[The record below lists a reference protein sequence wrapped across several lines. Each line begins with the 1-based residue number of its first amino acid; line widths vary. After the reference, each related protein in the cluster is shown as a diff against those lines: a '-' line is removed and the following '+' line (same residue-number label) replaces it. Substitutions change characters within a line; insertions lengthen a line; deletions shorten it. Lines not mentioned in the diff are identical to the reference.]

1 MKHAGAHGGRGAA
14 RRALGRA
21 LAPALVL
28 ALIGS
33 GGWSRAAAGDGAAG
47 DSTAARRPRPLRAL
61 DRAHVSALVVGE
73 RLCLEHR
80 HIDAASLVVSHGDH
94 RLLPGRDFLLDGAA
108 SCLSF
113 PDPRAFLG
121 ARLEIDYEYF
131 PFQLATRY
139 AHREQV
145 PLDLAA
151 AAPPDTVVAIERRE
165 RVVGG
170 ATADAGGRL
179 QIRGNKTFAVRV
191 GSNRDASLSQ
201 SLDLD
206 VSGEV
211 ASGVE
216 LRAILTDRDL
226 PLQPAGDTETLDQLD
241 KVMLEVRSRSMAAT
255 LGDYDVTAF
264 GGSFLSY
271 SKRLSGV
278 KGEGKAGGREFVL
291 AAALA
296 KGEFISLPVPP
307 VEGKQGPY
315 VLADAAGNAN
325 IVVVAGSET
334 VWLNGERLTRGENN
348 DYTIDYS
355 RAEITFTARRLITR
369 DSRITADF
377 EYTTDSF
384 KRNFYVGGARAAL
397 FDGKFTL
404 GASVVSES
412 DDAGDPLAPL
422 TDLERAALA
431 AAGDT
436 LRSTAAQGGIFVGA
450 GEGDYLAIG
459 GAGGEPL
466 RYQYAGDG
474 RGEYR
479 VTFLNVGVGAGDYVD
494 SLTAGGARAYR
505 WVGTGSGAYEPG
517 RILSAPESHQVL
529 DFTGQGR
536 VGALELTGEL
546 AASGVDLNTL
556 STVDDLDNGGLATS
570 IRAGYAPTVTLAGRE
585 VGIAVR
591 GGYRDVGEDF
601 RTLGRIRPPDYA
613 YGWNAP
619 ANAFVRGE
627 RLTDG
632 GVDVTPLAGLTVGA
646 DLSGTE
652 SDVYTGRRTGTTITL
667 ARRLNGRFR
676 LERTSGEEAAASGAP
691 EESSAAL
698 AADRDRAY
706 EYGELSTAIGRFTPR
721 AHYER
726 DERIEWR
733 GTVRS
738 GLGYTVFG
746 GGTEVRLPARSR
758 FSVDLRRRSDRT
770 IGTGAPWAPTVDAFE
785 QSYRLEIPRVSA
797 VSVSGG
803 FTRRTAEDRLRGGE
817 QVSDLVQLDVV
828 HSSQGG
834 GVESETHADVTTTDV
849 SGDDQELVYAGE
861 GQGVYDEYGRYV
873 GPGGDYVLRK
883 VGPGTPD
890 LRTRFRVG
898 ARLEVRPRRFLG
910 PPASLAG
917 GRRVLAAL
925 GAETTI
931 QLDEL
936 TRLNLASPRY
946 FLSPD
951 SYQREDAT
959 FRGSS
964 YLRQDFDVLENNR
977 LLSLRLRG
985 ERRDELD
992 NRIAG
997 VSKDL
1002 ATHGVGI
1009 RFRSAPWAPFSAE
1022 LEQTW
1027 GRATETETAVVA
1039 GGGGTA
1045 SRFDLDTGVTAL
1057 DLTGRPGRDVRIG
1070 FVLRRAIEQARTGNA
1085 EATTFE
1091 IGPNATTY
1099 WKRARLDLRYR
1110 RVNEERS
1117 GVFPPSY
1124 RAGSRPGQRSE
1135 YGVNVD
1141 YRPFEHVTLTG
1152 GVEGLK
1158 PPAIAFTHT
1167 ARFEVRIF
1175 F

>member
-1 MKHAGAHGGRGAA
+1 MNTAGAHDGFPGVRC
-14 RRALGRA
+14 A
-21 LAPALVL
+21 LALLLAALL
-28 ALIGS
+28 
-33 GGWSRAAAGDGAAG
+33 GGAPAAAAEGAAG
-47 DSTAARRPRPLRAL
+47 ADAAPPARGPRPLRAL

-80 HIDAASLVVSHGDH
+80 HIDATSLVVSHGDR
-94 RLLPGRDFLLDGAA
+94 RLLAGRDFLLDVAA
-108 SCLSF
+108 SCLTF

-131 PFQLATRY
+131 PFPLAVRY
-139 AHREQV
+139 AHREQA

-151 AAPPDTVVAIERRE
+151 AVPPDTVIPVERRE
-165 RVVGG
+165 RVAG
-170 ATADAGGRL
+170 AAPGAGGRL
-179 QIRGNKTFAVRV
+179 QIRGNKSFAVRV

-296 KGEFISLPVPP
+296 KGEFISFPVPAI
-307 VEGKQGPY
+307 EGKQGPY

-377 EYTTDSF
+377 EYTTESF

-422 TDLERAALA
+422 TDSERTVLA

-436 LRSTAAQGGIFVGA
+436 LRSTAAQGGVFVGA

-459 GAGGEPL
+459 GVDGEPL

-474 RGEYR
+474 RGDYR
-479 VTFLNVGVGAGDYVD
+479 VSFLNVGLGAGDYSD

-505 WVGTGSGAYEPG
+505 WVGTGSGSYEPG
-517 RILSAPESHQVL
+517 RILAAPESHQVL
-529 DFTGQGR
+529 DLTGQSR
-536 VGALELTGEL
+536 FGALEFTGEF
-546 AASGVDLNTL
+546 AASGLDLNTL
-556 STVDDLDNGGLATS
+556 SAVDDLDNGGLAAGL
-570 IRAGYAPTVTLAGRE
+570 RAAYAPTVTVAGRE
-585 VGIAVR
+585 VRIAAR
-591 GGYRDVGEDF
+591 GGYRDVGADF
-601 RTLGRIRPPDYA
+601 RTLGRIRPADYA
-613 YGWNAP
+613 YSWNAP
-619 ANAFVRGE
+619 ANAFARGE

-632 GVDVTPLAGLTVGA
+632 GLDVTPIAGLTVGA
-646 DLSGTE
+646 DLSATE
-652 SDVYTGRRTGTTITL
+652 GDAFAGRRTGATVTL
-667 ARRLNGRFR
+667 ARRLAGRFR
-676 LERTSGEEAAASGAP
+676 LERTSGEEKVVSGAVAD
-691 EESSAAL
+691 SSAAL

-733 GTVRS
+733 GAVRS

-758 FSVDLRRRSDRT
+758 FSVDLRRRNDRA
-770 IGTGAPWAPTVDAFE
+770 IGTGAPWAATVDAFE
-785 QSYRLEIPRVSA
+785 QSYRLEIPRVST

-803 FTRRTAEDRLRGGE
+803 FTRRTAEDRLRGTE

-834 GVESETHADVTTTDV
+834 GIESETHADVTTTDV

-910 PPASLAG
+910 PPAALTG

-936 TRLNLASPRY
+936 TRLDLASPRY

-959 FRGSS
+959 FRGSA
-964 YLRQDFDVLENNR
+964 YLRQDFDLFENNR

-1002 ATHGVGI
+1002 ATRSTGV
-1009 RFRSAPWAPFSAE
+1009 RFRSSPWTPLSAE

-1027 GRATETETAVVA
+1027 GRATETETAVGQGES
-1039 GGGGTA
+1039 GGA
-1045 SRFDLDTGVTAL
+1045 QSSFDLDTGVTTL
-1057 DLTGRPGRDVRIG
+1057 DLTGRPGRDMRLGIV
-1070 FVLRRAIEQARTGNA
+1070 VRRAVEQARTGDA
-1085 EATTFE
+1085 EATTLE
-1091 IGPNATTY
+1091 IGPNATTH
-1099 WKRARLDLRYR
+1099 WRRARLDLRYR

-1124 RAGSRPGQRSE
+1124 RAGSRPGTRSE

-1152 GVEGLK
+1152 GVEGLR
-1158 PPAIAFTHT
+1158 PPASAFTHT